1 MQVFRINLKTHACGK
16 ENKYEKL
23 KFWEQREWR
32 GKLIDFCLQPKE
44 QHPKEQYVA
53 IGWSCAYKGCEDM
66 IHAYADYYKAAQK
79 WKIDE
84 KKKKD
89 NASWKIF
96 DETEED
102 DLFWTRDLDG
112 NYWICRAK
120 GKAEAKYDKA
130 LDIGAVVP
138 VEAYKVGLEVPGQ
151 ICGSF
156 NRVHGG
162 TAQRLN
168 NNKAKAK
175 AKDKSKGEN
184 KDKLIEEY
192 SKFMFNQCS
201 HTEKYTIN
209 PVIGNLLETLPAE
222 ELEELVIDYLQ
233 ITKNYYVLSNSIAN
247 HSTTIKI
254 ECEFRSRDVNQPD
267 EKAVVQVKSLGRD
280 GKLDAKDYESYAKDG
295 YKVYLFGSEAKVI
308 HVDEVENC
316 ERITEKELMD
326 FYKKCKSESESI
338 LPDSI
343 TKWEKIIED
352 VKQASKQ

>member
-1 MQVFRINLKTHACGK
+1 MMQVFRINLKTHACGK

-102 DLFWTRDLDG
+102 DLFWTRELDG

-120 GKAEAKYDKA
+120 GKAEPKYDKD

-162 TAQRLN
+162 TAQRLT
-168 NNKAKAK
+168 
-175 AKDKSKGEN
+175 
-184 KDKLIEEY
+184 DKLIVEY
-192 SKFMFNQCS
+192 SKLMFNQYS
-201 HTEKYTIN
+201 HIEKYTIN
-209 PVIGNLLETLPAE
+209 SVERKLLETLPAE
-222 ELEELVIDYLQ
+222 DLEELVIDYLQ

-254 ECEFRSRDVNQPD
+254 ECEFRSRDVNQLG
-267 EKAVVQVKSLGRD
+267 EKAVVQVKSLKFGET
-280 GKLDAKDYESYAKDG
+280 LDAKDYEIYAKNG
-295 YKVYLFGSEAKVI
+295 YKVYFFGPKSLI
-308 HVDEVENC
+308 NHVDEVENC
-316 ERITEKELMD
+316 EIITEEELKD
-326 FYKKCKSESESI
+326 FYDNYKDV

-343 TKWEKIIED
+343 TKWEKIIEE
-352 VKQASKQ
+352 VKQASQQ